1 MKKSLQKKKKKNDN
15 IVVRG
20 EIFPQKLTALK
31 ERHPEVYL
39 VLLIP
44 FSYI

>member
-1 MKKSLQKKKKKNDN
+1 MKKSLQKKKKNDN

-31 ERHPEVYL
+31 ERHPEV
-39 VLLIP
+39 I
-44 FSYI
+44 SSC